1 MADREDL
8 HVSNL
13 CDTANVHTTVDEDY
27 YLNVKNIF
35 NFAFFCVNIMNCFN
49 LHCCAIGFVYS
60 SRFLLLLVIYTGL
73 PTVQKCQ
80 EFLRMGYLQFRT

>member
-1 MADREDL
+1 MFHIRCTINSFFKQKLAVHMADREDL

-35 NFAFFCVNIMNCFN
+35 
-49 LHCCAIGFVYS
+49 
-60 SRFLLLLVIYTGL
+60 
-73 PTVQKCQ
+73 
-80 EFLRMGYLQFRT
+80 